1 MQFAYRARETTGKMV
16 TGMLE
21 ADTQA
26 AAVEVLRRQNRMVID
41 LKPKQASRNV
51 SMNVQFGQPKVT
63 GRDLAIFCRQFSTLV
78 NAGVNLML
86 CLSIL
91 EQQAEKKPLKEAIG
105 AVMQSLREGSSLT
118 DALAQHPKVFSQMFI
133 YMVEAGETGG
143 VLDEI
148 MERLAQHLEKE
159 YELNEK
165 IKSAMTYPMVLAI
178 VALLSIT
185 FMLTFILPKF
195 AEMLTSLGTEL
206 PMLTKI
212 VMGLSNA
219 VRQYWYLIFGTL
231 GGAFYGLRHYLQ
243 TEKGSMAKDQFVL
256 RMPVFGML
264 NKKVIVSR
272 FTRTLGTLLRGGV
285 PILLALSVVK
295 KTTGNKLA
303 SIGIATAEEHILNG
317 RSMAPALELCGVFP
331 PMVTRMISI
340 GEETGTLDNLL
351 EKIGTF
357 YDQEVDVMVGK
368 LASMLEPI
376 MLVALAAVVGFM
388 ILAMMLP
395 IFSLM
400 SGSGAG

>member
-1 MQFAYRARETTGKMV
+1 MQYAYRVRETTGKMI

-21 ADTQA
+21 ADTQS
-26 AAVEVLRRQNRMVID
+26 AAVDVLRRQNRMIIE
-41 LKPKQASRNV
+41 LKPKPASRNL
-51 SMNVQFGQPKVT
+51 SLNIQLGQRKVT
-63 GRDLAIFCRQFSTLV
+63 GRDLAVFCRQFSTLV
-78 NAGVNLML
+78 NAGVSMML
-86 CLSIL
+86 SLSIL
-91 EQQAEKKPLKEAIG
+91 EQQAENKMLKEAVA

-133 YMVEAGETGG
+133 HMVEAGETGG

-159 YELNEK
+159 YDLNEK
-165 IKSAMTYPMVLAI
+165 IKSAMTYPTIMAI
-178 VALLSIT
+178 VGALSVT

-195 AEMLTSLGTEL
+195 IEMLTSMGTEL
-206 PMLTKI
+206 PLPTKI
-212 VMGLSNA
+212 VMGLSNIF
-219 VRQYWYLIFGTL
+219 RHYWYLIFGAA
-231 GGAFYGLRHYLQ
+231 GGAIYGLRQYVQ
-243 TEKGSMAKDQFVL
+243 TEKGALDKDRFLL
-256 RMPVFGML
+256 RIPVFGEL

-295 KTTGNKLA
+295 KTSGNRVAAL
-303 SIGIATAEEHILNG
+303 GIATAEEHILNG
-317 RSMAPALELCGVFP
+317 RSMAPALEQCGVFP
-331 PMVTRMISI
+331 PMVTRMIAI

-368 LASMLEPI
+368 LASMIEPLMI
-376 MLVALAAVVGFM
+376 VALAVVVGFM
-388 ILAMMLP
+388 ILAMMMP

-400 SGSGAG
+400 SGSNVS